1 MAYAITDLRGTAIRW
16 VEVTCSEFTIHKC
29 IWCRHIYVTSVHI
42 ENIHGLYFNPVCTFS
57 AVWDFCPMSLKKKET
72 ESQ

>member
-1 MAYAITDLRGTAIRW
+1 MADLRGTAIRW
-16 VEVTCSEFTIHKC
+16 VKVRGSEFTIHKC

-42 ENIHGLYFNPVCTFS
+42 KNIKSSYRNSVCTFS
-57 AVWDFCPMSLKKKET
+57 AVWDYCPMSLKKKET